1 MQATATKRADA
12 DTPRFLHRKFE
23 APVLSEGV
31 VIDEDVSSA
40 LDDLDAWQLC
50 LLSAR
55 QAVVR
60 ARLWQH
66 GTAFSRHA
74 PTPRRF
80 GCASMSMM
88 AIPLGS

>member
-31 VIDEDVSSA
+31 VIDEGVSSA

-50 LLSAR
+50 LLSAPSGSGKS
-55 QAVVR
+55 A
-60 ARLWQH
+60 L
-66 GTAFSRHA
+66 
-74 PTPRRF
+74 
-80 GCASMSMM
+80 M
-88 AIPLGS
+88 AT

>member
-23 APVLSEGV
+23 APALSEGV

-50 LLSAR
+50 LLSAPSGSGKS
-55 QAVVR
+55 
-60 ARLWQH
+60 LWQH